1 MSRPAPAEPVSLRAV
16 ALPAEHGGW
25 GLLGEP
31 LALALVLAPSRAGF
45 GIAAGCL
52 AAFLLH
58 HPLKLVLADL
68 RRRTRYPRTGLAL
81 RVAAGY
87 ATAASLGLLAAA
99 AFAEGPFWAP
109 LALAAPLAAVQLGY
123 GARNRGRLLVPEI
136 MGAVALAAAAP
147 AILLA
152 AGWPASAAAVVWTLL
167 AARAA
172 GSIIYIRA
180 RLRCDRGQGGSAAAP
195 LIVHVAAAAGVAA
208 LAVLGHAPWAAV
220 AAFLLL
226 LGRAGWGLSPWHAVV
241 RPRTVGFQELGFGA
255 AATALLALG
264 FLLR

>member
-1 MSRPAPAEPVSLRAV
+1 MTRPVPAEPVSLRAV

-31 LALALVLAPSRAGF
+31 LALALVLAPSWAGF
-45 GIAAGCL
+45 GIAVGCL

-68 RRRTRYPRTGLAL
+68 RRRARYPRTGLAM

-87 ATAASLGLLAAA
+87 AIAAGLGFFAAA
-99 AFAEGPFWAP
+99 AFTEGPFWAP

-123 GARNRGRLLVPEI
+123 GARNRGRFLVPEI
-136 MGAVALAAAAP
+136 VGALALAGAAP

-180 RLRCDRGQGGSAAAP
+180 RLRRDRGQGGSAAAP
-195 LIVHVAAAAGVAA
+195 LAVHVAAAAGVAA
-208 LAVLGHAPWAAV
+208 LAVVGQAPWAAV

-226 LGRAGWGLSPWHAVV
+226 LVRAGWGLSPWHDVV

-255 AATALLALG
+255 ASTALLALG